1 MCLLHVLPKIEGKE
15 VHCIIGQEARP
26 GAEES
31 KAALYSLLL
40 PLSAICLLHVLPKI
54 ACLNSMNTCNGLVL
68 WVHITH
74 LVDWR
79 WRHCMQDR
87 IWGKNIC
94 QNFHLFSF
102 MHECLRRDNTE
113 MAWKFFMKHLI
124 WFYPCSRKEVLE
136 RSKQG
141 LEERERRRRRRP
153 HLTSAAPPQ
162 RGHKPV
168 RPGPSHSSHVTRST
182 SIPVGAVSLTELNT
196 CQCVDGKVWNQG

>member
-54 ACLNSMNTCNGLVL
+54 ACLSCMNTCNGLVL

-79 WRHCMQDR
+79 WRHCRTGFEEEKFVR
-87 IWGKNIC
+87 IFIF
-94 QNFHLFSF
+94 Q
-102 MHECLRRDNTE
+102 
-113 MAWKFFMKHLI
+113 
-124 WFYPCSRKEVLE
+124 FY
-136 RSKQG
+136 
-141 LEERERRRRRRP
+141 
-153 HLTSAAPPQ
+153 A
-162 RGHKPV
+162 
-168 RPGPSHSSHVTRST
+168 
-182 SIPVGAVSLTELNT
+182 
-196 CQCVDGKVWNQG
+196 

>member
-1 MCLLHVLPKIEGKE
+1 MCLLRLSARIAWVLSYWLHLPDCVRAIKLHNWRAGKRSSQAFYLLGLSQFMCLLHVLPKIEGKE

-54 ACLNSMNTCNGLVL
+54 ACMNSMNTCNGLVL

-87 IWGKNIC
+87 IWGRNIC

-102 MHECLRRDNTE
+102 MHECLRRGNTE
-113 MAWKFFMKHLI
+113 MAWKFFL
-124 WFYPCSRKEVLE
+124 
-136 RSKQG
+136 
-141 LEERERRRRRRP
+141 
-153 HLTSAAPPQ
+153 
-162 RGHKPV
+162 
-168 RPGPSHSSHVTRST
+168 
-182 SIPVGAVSLTELNT
+182 
-196 CQCVDGKVWNQG
+196 WNI